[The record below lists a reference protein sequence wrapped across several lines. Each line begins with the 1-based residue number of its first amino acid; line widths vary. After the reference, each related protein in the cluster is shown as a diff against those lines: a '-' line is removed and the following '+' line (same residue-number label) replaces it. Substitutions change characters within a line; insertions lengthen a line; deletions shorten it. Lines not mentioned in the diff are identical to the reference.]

1 LFCRYMPGWLGRVMS
16 TLVDLINIAFFASM
30 AWITFKLA
38 DRTSAMM
45 TSVDIPKSWLYYLVM
60 VGFIIMLVRGVEVA
74 IRHWRSGTSELLN
87 TQ

>member
-1 LFCRYMPGWLGRVMS
+1 
-16 TLVDLINIAFFASM
+16 
-30 AWITFKLA
+30 
-38 DRTSAMM
+38 MM